1 MKAKKTWRYLFR
13 FLCSFFLVA
22 LATGSFA
29 ITWHEFVKVNN
40 QTGHLL
46 GHANLLMS
54 FLIYAG
60 LFTII
65 CNWMG
70 AFRIGVIRKSRSVA
84 SLNLGI
90 ITTNLL
96 EVFASMAIT
105 GEFRFVFAFLRL
117 YFFLS
122 IGQILVL
129 SVVMILMINLYWGV
143 VPPTNLLVIEGCHGN
158 HLVQNMTRLKHKYV
172 ISKAIPENLSSNRL
186 VDEMAQAEAVLI
198 NDVDSQKQNDIV
210 KACFYLNKRV
220 YVVPKLSDIILKTSE
235 HLNVVDTPLYLC
247 RNLGMSL
254 INRIIKRAFDVS
266 MSLLGIIITFP
277 LWIVVSIAIKLEDHG
292 PVFFKQER
300 VTRDEKRFLILK
312 FRSMRVDAEQ
322 DGVARLATKDD
333 ARITGF
339 GHFIRN
345 CRIDE
350 LPQLF
355 NILKG
360 DMSFIGPRPER
371 PEILAQY
378 LEVMPEFAY
387 RMRVKAGLAGYAQV
401 YGKYNTT
408 PYDKLKL
415 DLTYIE
421 NYSVWL
427 DLKLMLLTLR
437 ILFTPDATEGVEE
450 EQITALR
457 ANAGTEE
464 AHADN
469 DTGLTAGEEHG

>member
-13 FLCSFFLVA
+13 FLCSFFLAA

-105 GEFRFVFAFLRL
+105 GEFRFAFAFLRL

-129 SVVMILMINLYWGV
+129 SVVMILMINLYWGI

-186 VDEMAQAEAVLI
+186 VDEIAQAEAVLI

-254 INRIIKRAFDVS
+254 INRIIKRAFDIS

-312 FRSMRVDAEQ
+312 FRSMIVDAEK
-322 DGVARLATKDD
+322 DGRPHPAGEHDD
-333 ARITGF
+333 RITKVGRV
-339 GHFIRN
+339 IRA

-350 LPQLF
+350 LPQLL

-360 DMSFIGPRPER
+360 DMSIVGPRPER
-371 PEILAQY
+371 WEHVVEYSKRI
-378 LEVMPEFAY
+378 PEFPY
-387 RMRVKAGLAGYAQV
+387 RHKVKGGLTGYAQV
-401 YGKYNTT
+401 YGKYNTSALN
-408 PYDKLKL
+408 KLKMDLIYITNYSFLL
-415 DLTYIE
+415 DLQIIFET
-421 NYSVWL
+421 
-427 DLKLMLLTLR
+427 LK
-437 ILFTPDATEGVEE
+437 ILFQKESTEGFDAEGIIEMHDSV
-450 EQITALR
+450 
-457 ANAGTEE
+457 
-464 AHADN
+464 HP
-469 DTGLTAGEEHG
+469 